1 MIVSER
7 VQERMDAAGLSQS
20 ELARRVGVSQPTI
33 YKLLRRSKKGSTHL
47 HRIARELGTSPG
59 YLTGETDDPE
69 ENAPLPPLRPASQSV
84 LLPVSLPS
92 EDALAAAFRGLLIAS
107 RRMNED
113 ELARELATRLPTL
126 LRVAASA
133 IVDQGMVDD
142 FAAAVDLPAPDA
154 AGFER
159 QRA

>member
-1 MIVSER
+1 
-7 VQERMDAAGLSQS
+7 MDAAGLSQS

-69 ENAPLPPLRPASQSV
+69 ESAPLPPLRPASQSI

-133 IVDQGMVDD
+133 LVDQGMVDG
-142 FAAAVDLPAPDA
+142 FATPADLPAPDD
-154 AGFER
+154 AGLER

>member
-1 MIVSER
+1 
-7 VQERMDAAGLSQS
+7 MDAAGLSQS

-59 YLTGETDDPE
+59 YLTGETDDPA
-69 ENAPLPPLRPASQSV
+69 ENAPLPPLRPVSQSV

-92 EDALAAAFRGLLIAS
+92 ADALAAAFRGLLIAS

-133 IVDQGMVDD
+133 IVDQATVDG
-142 FAAAVDLPAPDA
+142 FVTAVDLPAPDD
-154 AGFER
+154 AGLER